1 MKCVKLTHN
10 GLQTAKQSSPPH
22 PAVPLLHYWW
32 QSGSIQTGTLE
43 QLDEFWKWASVPACL
58 VQEKENYN
66 KLLGCIDTRCA
77 VGLLPTWRSKGSTIN
92 CPSDQPN
99 MVHERSINTCTRDAQ
114 HAILRLSLLHREP
127 FMRSKW
133 SRKCAMPAE
142 SCAQLH
148 ITTLQQSCYKWWCK
162 LSRFI
167 RLYIYEI

>member
-1 MKCVKLTHN
+1 MDFKLQSKAPFPPI
-10 GLQTAKQSSPPH
+10 LQYLCCTTDGNLAPFKQVHWSS
-22 PAVPLLHYWW
+22 L
-32 QSGSIQTGTLE
+32 TC
-43 QLDEFWKWASVPACL
+43 FWKWASVPACL

-77 VGLLPTWRSKGSTIN
+77 VGLLPRWRSKGSTIN

-99 MVHERSINTCTRDAQ
+99 MVHEQSINTCTRDAQ
-114 HAILRLSLLHREP
+114 HAILRVSLLHREP

-133 SRKCAMPAE
+133 SRKCVMPAE

-148 ITTLQQSCYKWWCK
+148 VRTPQPSCYKWRCK

-167 RLYIYEI
+167 RLYIY

>member
-10 GLQTAKQSSPPH
+10 GVQTAKQSFFFPY

-32 QSGSIQTGTLE
+32 QSGSIQTGILE
-43 QLDEFWKWASVPACL
+43 LLEEFWKWTSVPACL

-77 VGLLPTWRSKGSTIN
+77 VGLLSRWRSEGSTIN

-99 MVHERSINTCTRDAQ
+99 MVHEQSINTCARDAQ
-114 HAILRLSLLHREP
+114 RAILRVSLLHREP

-133 SRKCAMPAE
+133 SRKCVIPTD

-148 ITTLQQSCYKWWCK
+148 DNSVTVLLWIMEHACP
-162 LSRFI
+162 
-167 RLYIYEI
+167 IY